1 MNCGDVVQ
9 IVATVVTAVI
19 GFLTVGVAL
28 YVSWS
33 AKWPDVMVYFEAN
46 KDDGITELVTKN
58 FGIGVAYD
66 VRIDGFNVGVIQKE
80 YQDNV
85 KQTFVQN
92 GIPMLVPGAE
102 RRTIVFENDWAKD
115 ALRTTQ
121 MTVQVSFERRSLFR
135 TRRKMS
141 MSCILDYD
149 SYAYAVYKH
158 TVRKEMA
165 DSLKSIAESV
175 QLKQ

>member
-1 MNCGDVVQ
+1 MSCGDVVQ
-9 IVATVVTAVI
+9 IVATAVTAVI
-19 GFLTVGVAL
+19 GIFTVWVAL

-46 KDDGITELVTKN
+46 RDDGITELVTKN
-58 FGIGVAYD
+58 FGTGVAYN
-66 VRIDGFNVGVIQKE
+66 VRIDGFNVGVIQKKC
-80 YQDNV
+80 QDNV

-92 GIPMLVPGAE
+92 GIPMLVPSAE

-121 MTVQVSFERRSLFR
+121 MTVQVSCERRTLFHR
-135 TRRKMS
+135 LKKMS

-165 DSLKSIAESV
+165 DSLKSIAKSV
-175 QLKQ
+175 QQ